1 MRFKLLNEAMTKLE
15 QTAKRQIIRVLQE
28 NGYPTYA
35 KLASLFDINLTADPG
50 VVGFMEPGKA
60 RIVLNKDLSI
70 DQVSTIIRHEI
81 LHEYLVHAIRAERL
95 AQKDTKFKN
104 IPHDLVNI
112 AADYEISNRGYT
124 DADKRTVRTLTIND
138 QLMRGLVTEDDH
150 NDWVDLTFEEMLDRL
165 VDEYAEDISQLKE
178 KIRMMGSQGDPSIQ
192 EAEEIERQANA
203 IADDDDLDD
212 ESREKAQQLADD
224 AQQMADN
231 MKDKEAGAQVNSQG
245 GKVFKSDAEQKAQI
259 KAARKMAEFYD
270 ELNKIKEDAKSK
282 NSVDAL
288 DQENIDAK
296 QIEKKKNQQKELDR
310 YRNSPIVRFRES
322 LNKFIKNEVQFNR
335 ESTWRKYNKKYGEI
349 GVLRPGK
356 TNVMSPVPLINVY
369 VDRSGSWDASKTEE
383 GIKAIAT
390 LNKYVRQGLVKLKLY
405 YFSNNV
411 HQEEQDAINEGGTDG
426 QPILNHIAKT
436 KPTNVIIMTDSDIS
450 DCRTNTTVPGGVWL
464 LFYGGRSQNL
474 IDHLQGKMMTRI
486 FDMQ

>member
-1 MRFKLLNEAMTKLE
+1 MKTPLKKGSFRNFFINYGYVFLIVPFLSYLLWYYPLNAINEVRNDEQINFFITGYTFNDDSLENDIHSLLKDDGCYEVNIHCYSPKDNYLVSYYERFGEESDFIFLYESDLNEMFKDALE
-15 QTAKRQIIRVLQE
+15 
-28 NGYPTYA
+28 
-35 KLASLFDINLTADPG
+35 G
-50 VVGFMEPGKA
+50 VTSSFLPW
-60 RIVLNKDLSI
+60 S
-70 DQVSTIIRHEI
+70 
-81 LHEYLVHAIRAERL
+81 
-95 AQKDTKFKN
+95 
-104 IPHDLVNI
+104 
-112 AADYEISNRGYT
+112 
-124 DADKRTVRTLTIND
+124 
-138 QLMRGLVTEDDH
+138 
-150 NDWVDLTFEEMLDRL
+150 
-165 VDEYAEDISQLKE
+165 
-178 KIRMMGSQGDPSIQ
+178 
-192 EAEEIERQANA
+192 
-203 IADDDDLDD
+203 
-212 ESREKAQQLADD
+212 
-224 AQQMADN
+224 
-231 MKDKEAGAQVNSQG
+231 
-245 GKVFKSDAEQKAQI
+245 
-259 KAARKMAEFYD
+259 
-270 ELNKIKEDAKSK
+270 NKIKEDAKSK

-390 LNKYVRQGLVKLKLY
+390 LNKYVRQGLIKVKLY
-405 YFSNNV
+405 YFSEEV
-411 HQEEQDAINEGGTDG
+411 HQEEQDAINEGGTEG

-436 KPTNVIIMTDSDIS
+436 KPTNVIIMTDSDID